1 MKDLKQIWLIGIDP
15 NDAVKTMNKGLIMQN
30 GAVKVKQL
38 GHYIESADNGG
49 YRHSARSSD
58 KEVIKGIMSNIQTIT
73 STDLKNATAL
83 FRFPRLSLSRDKVK
97 ILQEKFDLKLKRNFH
112 QADYG
117 IVSEKYFDGLFCT
130 RWLSKGD
137 PADVLAWAQVYKDVF
152 EDDLYDEIVNMLGKI
167 PEDAHVVIESEY
179 FSSYYHEKAANIDRY
194 EKMAEGVRKLSESS
208 KYHYYIESLDQWN
221 SIQDN
226 MSKLVWDTNI
236 NDLATEDSE
245 VLTEEM
251 YIQLKTMLGWE
262 KTESGC
268 GWQGTRDKENMNL
281 ALAMIANCNIKESH
295 TYLALLFSF
304 LSDSMKDASIWNS
317 VNFKSVR
324 KKFQKYIDLNG
335 WNWCHVYNFML
346 EELIKDDA
354 LTEVA
359 WKEISQKMYDDVL
372 SSQYGVDGKNNF
384 SISPESIQLKPELRA
399 KMKGVCIEEELP
411 EPVLD
416 DLEAM
421 VDMHTESHRL

>member
-1 MKDLKQIWLIGIDP
+1 MKDLKQMWLIAIDP
-15 NDAVKTMNKGLIMQN
+15 NKLQKINNNLEMQHN
-30 GAVKVKQL
+30 SVKVKQL
-38 GHYIESADNGG
+38 GHYIESGDNSGR
-49 YRHSARSSD
+49 YRNKTNNTEIRN
-58 KEVIKGIMSNIQTIT
+58 IMDSIQTIT
-73 STDLKNATAL
+73 SNDLKNATAL

-97 ILQEKFDLKLKRNFH
+97 ILQEKFDLKLKRDFH

-117 IVSEKYFDGLFCT
+117 IVSEKYFDGLFIT
-130 RWLSKGD
+130 RWLSEVN
-137 PADVLAWAQVYKDVF
+137 PADVLSWAQVYKDVF
-152 EDDLYDEIVNMLGKI
+152 EDDLYDEIVNDLNKI
-167 PEDAHVVIESEY
+167 PADAYVVIETEW
-179 FSSYYHEKAANIDRY
+179 FSTYYHDNVNNKDRY
-194 EKMAEGVRKLSESS
+194 CKMAEDARNVGKSS
-208 KYHYYIESLDQWN
+208 KYHYYIQSLDQWN
-221 SIQDN
+221 HIQHN
-226 MSKLVWDTNI
+226 MSKLVWDSNI

-262 KTESGC
+262 KTDEGC

-295 TYLALLFSF
+295 TYLALLFAF
-304 LSDSMKDASIWNS
+304 LSDSMKDASVWNS

-346 EELIKDDA
+346 EELIKDNA

-359 WKEISQKMYDDVL
+359 WKEIAQKMYDDVL

-399 KMKGVCIEEELP
+399 KMKKEGPKAIN
-411 EPVLD
+411 
-416 DLEAM
+416 DLESIEAM
-421 VDMHTESHRL
+421 VDMYTESHDYAR

>member
-1 MKDLKQIWLIGIDP
+1 MKDLKQLWLIDIDP
-15 NDAVKTMNKGLIMQN
+15 NKMDKVNNTLILQN
-30 GAVKVKQL
+30 GCLKVKQL
-38 GHYIESADNGG
+38 GHHIESGDNNGR
-49 YRHSARSSD
+49 YSNKSNNI
-58 KEVIKGIMSNIQTIT
+58 EIKKIMSGISTIT
-73 STDLKNATAL
+73 SDDLKNANSL
-83 FRFPRLSLSRDKVK
+83 YRFPRLSLSRDKVK
-97 ILQEKFDLKLKRNFH
+97 ILQEKFDLKLKRDFH

-130 RWLSKGD
+130 RWLSEIE
-137 PADVLAWAQVYKDVF
+137 PADVIAWAGVYQDCF
-152 EDDLYDEIVNMLGKI
+152 EEDLYDEIVNALNKI
-167 PEDAHVVIESEY
+167 PTDAHVVFESEW
-179 FSSYYHEKAANIDRY
+179 FSSYYHDGASNIDRY
-194 EKMAEGVRKLSESS
+194 SKMCEKARNMGKNS

-221 SIQDN
+221 DIQAN
-226 MSKLVWDTNI
+226 LSKLVWDSNM

-268 GWQGTRDKENMNL
+268 GWQGNRDKENMNL
-281 ALAMIANCNIKESH
+281 ALAMIANCNIQESH

-304 LSDSMKDASIWNS
+304 LSDSMKDASIWNT

-324 KKFQKYIDLNG
+324 KKFDKYIQMSG
-335 WNWCHVYNFML
+335 WNWCHQYNYL
-346 EELIKDDA
+346 IEELIKDNA

-359 WKEISQKMYDDVL
+359 WKEVAQKMYDDVL
-372 SSQYGVDGKNNF
+372 SSQMGVDGKNVF
-384 SISPESIQLKPELRA
+384 SISPESIILKPELRA
-399 KMKGVCIEEELP
+399 KMKVE

-421 VDMHTESHRL
+421 VDMHTESHDYAR

>member
-1 MKDLKQIWLIGIDP
+1 MIDLKQLWLISIDP
-15 NDAVKTMNKGLIMQN
+15 NKLEDNGGTLKMQN
-30 GAVKVKQL
+30 GSVKVRQL
-38 GHYIESADNGG
+38 GHHIEAGDNNGR
-49 YRHSARSSD
+49 YSNRTNNV
-58 KEVIKGIMSNIQTIT
+58 EIKKIMDNIPTIT
-73 STDLKNATAL
+73 SDDLKNATSL
-83 FRFPRLSLSRDKVK
+83 YRFPRLSLSRDKVK
-97 ILQEKFDLKLKRNFH
+97 ILQEKFDLKLKRDFH

-117 IVSEKYFDGLFCT
+117 IVSEKYFDGLFVT
-130 RWLSKGD
+130 RWLSAVD
-137 PADVLAWAQVYKDVF
+137 PKDVGAWAQVYNDCM
-152 EDDLYDEIVNMLGKI
+152 EEDLYEEIVEMLNKI
-167 PEDAHVVIESEY
+167 PEDAYVVFESEW
-179 FSSYYHEKAANIDRY
+179 FSSYSYDNRSNIDRY
-194 EKMAEGVRKLSESS
+194 SKMAEKQRNMGENS

-221 SIQDN
+221 DIQTN
-226 MSKLVWDTNI
+226 ISKLVWDSNI

-268 GWQGTRDKENMNL
+268 GWQGSRDKENMNL
-281 ALAMIANCNIKESH
+281 ALAMIANCNITKSH
-295 TYLALLFSF
+295 TYLALLFAF
-304 LSDSMKDASIWNS
+304 LSDSMKDAGIWNS

-324 KKFQKYIDLNG
+324 KKFDKYIQMSG
-335 WNWCHVYNFML
+335 WNWCHVYNYML

-359 WKEISQKMYDDVL
+359 WKEIAQKMYDDVL

-384 SISPESIQLKPELRA
+384 SISPESIQLKPELKA
-399 KMKGVCIEEELP
+399 KMKIEGELP
-411 EPVLD
+411 QPVLD

>member
-1 MKDLKQIWLIGIDP
+1 MKDLKQLWLISIDP
-15 NDAVKTMNKGLIMQN
+15 NKLDKINNTLIMQN
-30 GAVKVKQL
+30 GSVKVKQL
-38 GHYIESADNGG
+38 GHHIESGNNNGR
-49 YRHSARSSD
+49 YSNRAND
-58 KEVIKGIMSNIQTIT
+58 TEIKKIMNDVQTIT
-73 STDLKNATAL
+73 SDDLKNATAL
-83 FRFPRLSLSRDKVK
+83 YRFPRLSLSRDKVK
-97 ILQEKFDLKLKRNFH
+97 ILQEKFDLKLKRDFND
-112 QADYG
+112 ADYG
-117 IVSEKYFDGLFCT
+117 IVSEKYFDGLFT
-130 RWLSKGD
+130 SKWLKSVES
-137 PADVLAWAQVYKDVF
+137 ADVLSWAQVYKSEF
-152 EDDLYDEIVNMLGKI
+152 TDDLYDNILNALNKI
-167 PEDAHVVIESEY
+167 PVDAYVVIETDWW
-179 FSSYYHEKAANIDRY
+179 SSYNYDNCSNVDAYSKMSEKIRDMGKN
-194 EKMAEGVRKLSESS
+194 SC
-208 KYHYYIESLDQWN
+208 YHYYIESLDQWN
-221 SIQDN
+221 DIQAN

-295 TYLALLFSF
+295 TYLALLFAF

-324 KKFQKYIDLNG
+324 KKFQKYIEFSG
-335 WNWCHVYNFML
+335 WNWCHVYNYLL

-372 SSQYGVDGKNNF
+372 SSQYGIDGANNF

-399 KMKGVCIEEELP
+399 KMKVEEELP
-411 EPVLD
+411 QPVLD

>member
-1 MKDLKQIWLIGIDP
+1 MKDLKQLWLISIDP
-15 NDAVKTMNKGLIMQN
+15 NKLNRTNYILKMQS
-30 GAVKVKQL
+30 GCVRVKQL
-38 GHYIESADNGG
+38 GHFIESARNGG
-49 YRHSARSSD
+49 YRNSARSSD
-58 KEVIKGIMSNIQTIT
+58 RDVIKSIMNNITNIT

-83 FRFPRLSLSRDKVK
+83 YRFPRLSLSRDKVK
-97 ILQEKFDLKLKRNFH
+97 ILQEKFDLKLKRDFD

-117 IVSEKYFDGLFCT
+117 IVSEKYFDGLFT
-130 RWLSKGD
+130 TKWLSAVD
-137 PADVLAWAQVYKDVF
+137 PVNVVSWAQVYNDCM
-152 EDDLYDEIVNMLGKI
+152 EDGVYDEIVYMLNNI
-167 PEDAHVVIESEY
+167 PEDAMVVYESEW
-179 FSSYYHEKAANIDRY
+179 FSGYSYDNCSNIDRY
-194 EKMAEGVRKLSESS
+194 SKMAEKQRNMGESS

-221 SIQDN
+221 DIQAN

-268 GWQGTRDKENMNL
+268 GWSGTRDKENLNL
-281 ALAMIANCNIKESH
+281 ALAMIANCNIKKSH

-304 LSDSMKDASIWNS
+304 LSDSMKDAGIWNS

-324 KKFQKYIDLNG
+324 KKFQKYIDYSG
-335 WNWCHVYNFML
+335 WNWCHVYNHLL

-354 LTEVA
+354 LTEIA

-372 SSQYGVDGKNNF
+372 SSQYGVDGANNF
-384 SISPESIQLKPELRA
+384 NISPESIQLKPELKA
-399 KMKGVCIEEELP
+399 KMKIEQELP
-411 EPVLD
+411 EPALD

-421 VDMHTESHRL
+421 VDMHTESHDYAK